1 MIRMKWKKDRRRKQG
16 VLLALCTLLSL
27 GSISGCSRSVAL
39 SGGKRTEKGYSMAQ
53 ILMIA
58 STEKKRYEEVCTDG
72 IWDVDL
78 GEEGETFEDYLK
90 GKIRNFMDEMKV
102 MNLMAEERE
111 IGLTP
116 QEQAAMTEAA
126 EEYYKA
132 LTASDRERMEIT
144 QEEVQ
149 KLFENYCVAEKLVQ
163 ELTEGMNLEV
173 SDSEAKVIV
182 IQEAEA
188 EERQAAEAFR
198 AKAAEETEDFSAV
211 AEAAGIP
218 VTERALGRK
227 EEIASYEDAAFA
239 LASGEIS
246 PVIEEDGSFYV
257 LKCISDYDREATA
270 LRKEQIYTQR
280 RQKAFRD
287 LYDSYRQEIRISYSG
302 DPFEKLQ
309 MKMDDLAEDA
319 DFFEIYQRYIS

>member
-1 MIRMKWKKDRRRKQG
+1 M
-16 VLLALCTLLSL
+16 LLALCILLSL
-27 GSISGCSRSVAL
+27 GGISGCSKSVAL

-58 STEKKRYEEVCTDG
+58 STEKKRYEEVCTAG

-78 GEEGETFEDYLK
+78 GKDGETFEDYLK

-116 QEQAAMTEAA
+116 QEQAAMSQAA
-126 EEYYKA
+126 EEYYGA
-132 LTASDRERMEIT
+132 LSASDRERMEIT

-173 SDSEAKVIV
+173 SDSEAKVIM
-182 IQEAEA
+182 IQEAETGD
-188 EERQAAEAFR
+188 RQAAEAFR
-198 AKAAEETEDFSAV
+198 MEAAEEAADFTAV
-211 AEAAGIP
+211 AEAAGLQ
-218 VTERALGRK
+218 VTELSLGRK
-227 EEIASYEDAAFA
+227 EKTASYENTAFS

-246 PVIEEDGSFYV
+246 PVIEADGSFYV

-287 LYDSYRQEIRISYSG
+287 LYNSYRQEIHISYSG

-309 MKMDDLAEDA
+309 MKMDDLAEKA
-319 DFFEIYQRYIS
+319 DFFEIYKRYIS